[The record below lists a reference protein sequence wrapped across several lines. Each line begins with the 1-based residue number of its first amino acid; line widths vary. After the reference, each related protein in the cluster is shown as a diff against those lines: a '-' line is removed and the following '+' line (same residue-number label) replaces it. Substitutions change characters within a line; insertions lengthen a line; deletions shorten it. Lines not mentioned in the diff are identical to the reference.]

1 MKIII
6 SGGTGFI
13 GNILTKKFIQHGHEV
28 TVLARSIG
36 KDRTLPKGVE
46 FILCDTTKPGTW
58 QTAVVQHDAVINL
71 AGTSIFRRWTPEGK
85 HEILDSR
92 TISTKNIV
100 AALAERRGKA
110 TRFLNASGVGYYG
123 FRGDEIVNESNSP
136 GNDFLAQVA
145 QQWESIAASA
155 SQFGASVVLCRMGH
169 VLGGNGGV
177 MERLTMITKLRL
189 GSQWGNG
196 LQWVSWIHES
206 DLADIYLFLLEH
218 REIEGPVNVTAPE
231 PIRNKDMMMLLR
243 QHLKRRSILP
253 RVPGFVLKLITGE
266 FSSVFLKGQRALP
279 QILLARGYTFKYP
292 AVTEALHELLGE
304 IDRA

>member
-1 MKIII
+1 MKILI

-13 GNILTKKFIQHGHEV
+13 GNILTPKFIQHGHEV
-28 TVLARSIG
+28 TVLARSMDKG
-36 KDRTLPKGVE
+36 RTLPKGVE
-46 FILCDTTKPGTW
+46 VILCDTTKPGTW
-58 QTAVVQHDAVINL
+58 QTAVAQHDAVINL
-71 AGTSIFRRWTPEGK
+71 AGTSIFRRWNRKGK
-85 HEILDSR
+85 QEILDSR

-100 AALAERRGKA
+100 EALAERRSKA

-145 QQWESIAASA
+145 QQWESVAASA
-155 SQFGASVVLCRMGH
+155 GQFGASVVLCRMGH
-169 VLGGNGGV
+169 VLGRNGGV
-177 MERLTMITKLRL
+177 MERLTMITKLCL

-231 PIRNKDMMMLLR
+231 PVRNKDMMMVLR

-253 RVPGFVLKLITGE
+253 RVPSFVLKLIAGE
-266 FSSVFLKGQRALP
+266 FSSVFLNGQRAVP

-292 AVTEALHELLGE
+292 AVSEALHELLGE
-304 IDRA
+304 TGRD